1 MLVATLMKRLL
12 SEAGYTVHSAGNGR
26 EALDLVHRENLSF
39 ELLLTDVVMPDMK
52 GPELARVLQAENPD
66 LCVLYASG
74 YTDDALMES
83 GTLERGVDL
92 ISKPFTRT
100 DLLKRVR
107 GVLQK
112 NVG

>member
-1 MLVATLMKRLL
+1 MTGAGVAALR
-12 SEAGYTVHSAGNGR
+12 SVEIGVPDVEGARAFYTDIWGM
-26 EALDLVHRENLSF
+26 
-39 ELLLTDVVMPDMK
+39 TVV
-52 GPELARVLQAENPD
+52 AE
-66 LCVLYASG
+66 
-74 YTDDALMES
+74 TDDALMES

-100 DLLKRVR
+100 DLLERVR